1 VRRSWMSE
9 PTRAPLFALSRASP
23 MAVIAACDS
32 FSQVFY
38 SVSDADEAADKELNQ
53 PGGEPWSEA

>member
-1 VRRSWMSE
+1 
-9 PTRAPLFALSRASP
+9 